1 MSLPDII
8 HTPAYKKAFNLY
20 LRKGVP
26 IELSLKAAAQE
37 HPTTHYI
44 WRTRGD
50 NKVRAS
56 HAANN
61 GRVFSWDNPPP
72 VGHPGED
79 YNCRCTAEPYLR
91 GESEFANQTLTS
103 EVNDASPKWKKQDF
117 VEHAFKG
124 GGDVTLSGIGH
135 LQDIINHYAYHLGEA
150 GIFEKVNGQ
159 VIVAARAV
167 GDGYFPYEFSRSY
180 DFTAVAYP
188 HGGSTVSGIFKGY
201 VSEKNG
207 LMKIDGTVEYFFDDA
222 YTDPARIR
230 DKLIFG
236 TSDPGEAAE
245 ILRRITEDLRQYLRE
260 ISDAYSVPEILRRIT
275 AIIAEYLPDT
285 PSVEAVSEILRFI
298 TDGGG
303 KVYAIT
309 GQWQTEL
316 HAEAKL
322 NESESRYKKPV
333 SN

>member
-1 MSLPDII
+1 MPLPDII
-8 HTPAYKKAFNLY
+8 HTPAYRQAFNLY

-61 GRVFSWDNPPP
+61 GKVFAWDNPPL

-79 YNCRCTAEPYLR
+79 YNCRCTAEPYVH
-91 GESEFANQTLTS
+91 GESEFAYQALTS
-103 EVNDASPKWKKQDF
+103 EVNDSSPKWKKQDF
-117 VEHAFKG
+117 VAHAFKG

-150 GIFEKVNGQ
+150 GIFEAVNRQ
-159 VIVAARAV
+159 VIDAARAV
-167 GDGYFPYEFSRSY
+167 GNGYFPHPFSNSY
-180 DFTAVAYP
+180 DFTAVSYP
-188 HGGSTVSGIFKGY
+188 HGGSTVFGIFKGY

-222 YTDPARIR
+222 YTDPVRIR
-230 DKLIFG
+230 DRLLFG

-245 ILRRITEDLRQYLRE
+245 ILRRITEDIRQYLRE
-260 ISDAYSVPEILRRIT
+260 TSDADSVPEILRRIT
-275 AIIAEYLPDT
+275 AIIAQYLPAT

-316 HAEAKL
+316 HAEAKR
-322 NESESRYKKPV
+322 NRNESRYKWNKDA
-333 SN
+333 